1 MNLNLQTELISEVV
15 EEALAHISRKKAE
28 HHIKT
33 EFDDELL
40 MARVDSKLII
50 QVIINIVDNAIKYT
64 PSGSAI
70 TIKSFAREGK
80 AVIEIADDG
89 DGIAEENKEHLFD
102 MFFTVD
108 KNQGDSRRGLGLGLS
123 LCRSIVE
130 AHGGEIYV
138 KDNQPRGTIFGFTL
152 KAVKEVS

>member
-1 MNLNLQTELISEVV
+1 
-15 EEALAHISRKKAE
+15 
-28 HHIKT
+28 
-33 EFDDELL
+33 
-40 MARVDSKLII
+40 
-50 QVIINIVDNAIKYT
+50 
-64 PSGSAI
+64 
-70 TIKSFAREGK
+70 
-80 AVIEIADDG
+80 
-89 DGIAEENKEHLFD
+89 